1 MRCEARKKRGEKEE
15 QKNGKFKDLIVL
27 GRYYGVSSM
36 DKRTLLSLEEF
47 AYWPYAMSCM
57 PYNGFL
63 EAEYADGRIFVC
75 GRKKKKWKRG
85 RECEN
90 K

>member
-47 AYWPYAMSCM
+47 AY
-57 PYNGFL
+57 
-63 EAEYADGRIFVC
+63 
-75 GRKKKKWKRG
+75 
-85 RECEN
+85 
-90 K
+90 